1 MTGSR
6 FVGAGA
12 YLVLMTVWIYGVAN
26 TSESSSHLW
35 LLPVMALAQF
45 LLGLTL
51 GRWWAVLL
59 PALVVLISVPAGYP
73 PITPDHA
80 EPFPIWLTL
89 VWLAVVGVP
98 LVALGVL
105 SRKLYERRRRRSS
118 ASSARRESRSAPGTG
133 PPAASRR

>member
-1 MTGSR
+1 MAGSR

-12 YLVLMTVWIYGVAN
+12 YLVLMTLWIYGVAN

-59 PALVVLISVPAGYP
+59 PALVVLISVPAGNP

-89 VWLAVVGVP
+89 VWLAVFGVP

-105 SRKLYERRRRRSS
+105 SRKLYERRSS